1 MTQRA
6 ASGARSHTEDIM
18 MRRALASVPLCLLVL
33 ATLGCTTYYMVRDPG
48 TGKAYYTTE
57 VNSAGSTGAVK
68 FKDDR
73 TGSVV
78 TMQSSEVKEIS
89 SEEYQAGIKQK

>member
-1 MTQRA
+1 MT
-6 ASGARSHTEDIM
+6 
-18 MRRALASVPLCLLVL
+18 
-33 ATLGCTTYYMVRDPG
+33 PG